1 MSTKTRVPAIEG
13 WFTTEG
19 EQPALLGNRCSTC
32 GTYFFPKAAS
42 FCRNPACTGSEFD
55 DVELSNRGK
64 VWSYTD
70 AQYQPPAPYIVP
82 GDEHVP
88 FAIAAVELATEGIVV
103 LGQLVPGV
111 TVDDIKVGDEVEL
124 VIDTLYTDDDN
135 EYLMWKWAPVA
146 SGTGA
151 QA

>member
-42 FCRNPACTGSEFD
+42 FCRNPVCAGTAFE
-55 DVELSNRGK
+55 DVELARRGK

-70 AQYQPPAPYIVP
+70 ACYQPPAPYIVP
-82 GDEHVP
+82 GEEHVP
-88 FAIAAVELATEGIVV
+88 FAIAAVELADEGLIV
-103 LGQLVPGV
+103 LGQVVPGIG
-111 TVDDIKVGDEVEL
+111 VDQIKVGDEVEL
-124 VIDTLYTDDDN
+124 VVDVLYSDDDTDF
-135 EYLMWKWAPVA
+135 LVWKWAPV
-146 SGTGA
+146 GTGTGGA
-151 QA
+151 A